1 MKPGFCYLAE
11 RAEAGEAVRRIV
23 EAFAR
28 DGVSLVNSH
37 SGRITELDD
46 EGSQADATEEELIQA
61 ARARAHVTFQLW
73 FSSDTD
79 IGCNFRRLTS
89 DIVCHAYSVDGL
101 NANERVQLVRWA
113 IRYFR
118 QAVRDKT
125 ALLLVADPAGRTADI
140 DWDAV
145 AAERVGFPDVVPDV
159 LGLPSGWDK
168 RLPVLPG
175 YSRERLGDFEL
186 VSAGQMKSGR

>member
-11 RAEAGEAVRRIV
+11 RIDPGEAVRRIV

-46 EGSQADATEEELIQA
+46 DGNQVDASEEELIEA
-61 ARARAHVTFQLW
+61 ARARAHLTFQLW
-73 FSSDTD
+73 LSSHVD
-79 IGCNFRRLTS
+79 IGCSVRQVTRDL
-89 DIVCHAYSVDGL
+89 VCHAYSVDGL
-101 NANERVQLVRWA
+101 NAEERQQLVRWA

-118 QAVRDKT
+118 GAVSAQT
-125 ALLLVADPAGRTADI
+125 ALLLVADAAGRTAHV

-145 AAERVGFPDVVPDV
+145 AAERVAFPHVLPDV
-159 LGLPSGWDK
+159 LGLPIGWDK
-168 RLPVLPG
+168 RLPVFHG
-175 YSRERLGDFEL
+175 YSTERLSQFEL
-186 VSAGQMKSGR
+186 LRRPGSVV

>member
-11 RAEAGEAVRRIV
+11 RIEAGQAVRRITD
-23 EAFAR
+23 AFAR
-28 DGVSLVNSH
+28 DRVSLANPY

-46 EGSQADATEEELIQA
+46 EGNQVDATEEELIQA
-61 ARARAHVTFQLW
+61 ARARARLTFQLW

-79 IGCNFRRLTS
+79 IGCSFRKVTS

-101 NANERVQLVRWA
+101 NADERAQLVRWA
-113 IRYFR
+113 IQYFR
-118 QAVRDKT
+118 QAVTEQT

-145 AAERVGFPDVVPDV
+145 AAERVGFPRVVPDV
-159 LGLPSGWDK
+159 LGLPSSWDK
-168 RLPVLPG
+168 RLPVLHG
-175 YSRERLGDFEL
+175 YSQEQVGDFEL
-186 VSAGQMKSGR
+186 LSAGQVKSGR